1 MTLSGNG
8 TAPGVGLAPT
18 SLGFGNQPLA
28 TTSAPMTV
36 TLTNTGAAALT
47 INSFAASGDFATTST
62 GASACPMSP
71 ATLAASG
78 NCTINVTLT
87 PASLGARTGTLSV
100 ADNAGGSPQI
110 IMLSGNGTAP
120 AVGLAPTSL
129 DFGNQLL
136 ATTSAPM
143 TVTLTNTGTAALTI
157 NSFAASGEFRA
168 GSTGA
173 SACPTSPATL
183 AAGGNC
189 TINVTFTP
197 AASGARTGTLS
208 VADNAGGSPQI
219 ITLSGNGTGP
229 GVGLVP
235 TSLDFGNQLLA
246 TTSAPM
252 TVTLTNTGAAALT
265 INSFAASGDFAAT
278 STGANACPMSPATL
292 AAGANCTINVTFTP
306 TASGA
311 RAGTLSL
318 ADNAGGSPQTVA
330 LSGNGTGPGV
340 GLAPTSLGFGNQPL
354 TTTSTPMRSEER
366 RAGKEALTI
375 NSFAASGDFAAT
387 STGANA
393 CPMSPSTLAAGGN
406 CTINV
411 TFPPAGLGARTGTLL
426 LADNAAGSPQTVAL
440 SGNGT
445 APVVGLAPTSLGFGN
460 QPLTTTSTPMTVTL
474 TNTGTA
480 ALTIDS
486 FAASGDFAA
495 TSTGASACPTS
506 PATLAAGANCT
517 INVTFTPTASG
528 ART

>member
-1 MTLSGNG
+1 
-8 TAPGVGLAPT
+8 
-18 SLGFGNQPLA
+18 
-28 TTSAPMTV
+28 
-36 TLTNTGAAALT
+36 
-47 INSFAASGDFATTST
+47 
-62 GASACPMSP
+62 
-71 ATLAASG
+71 
-78 NCTINVTLT
+78 
-87 PASLGARTGTLSV
+87 
-100 ADNAGGSPQI
+100 
-110 IMLSGNGTAP
+110 
-120 AVGLAPTSL
+120 
-129 DFGNQLL
+129 
-136 ATTSAPM
+136 M

-157 NSFAASGEFRA
+157 NSFAASGDFA
-168 GSTGA
+168 ATSTGA
-173 SACPTSPATL
+173 SACPTSPTTL

-197 AASGARTGTLS
+197 TALGART
-208 VADNAGGSPQI
+208 
-219 ITLSGNGTGP
+219 
-229 GVGLVP
+229 
-235 TSLDFGNQLLA
+235 
-246 TTSAPM
+246 
-252 TVTLTNTGAAALT
+252 
-265 INSFAASGDFAAT
+265 
-278 STGANACPMSPATL
+278 
-292 AAGANCTINVTFTP
+292 
-306 TASGA
+306 
-311 RAGTLSL
+311 GTLSL

-340 GLAPTSLGFGNQPL
+340 GLAPTSLDFGNQLLATISAPMTVTL
-354 TTTSTPMRSEER
+354 TNTGT
-366 RAGKEALTI
+366 AALTI

-393 CPMSPSTLAAGGN
+393 CPMNPATLAAGGN

-411 TFPPAGLGARTGTLL
+411 TFPPTPSRPEAGPLS

-480 ALTIDS
+480 ALTINS

-528 ART
+528 ARTGTLSLADNAGGSPQMVPLSGNGPVPCAALFRSSLDFGNQLLATTSAPMTVTLTNTGTAALTINSFAAS